1 MDPSKFFKNIKN
13 LLIVVLIVVI
23 LLLRQCGGKVIPGE
37 DVVITKIETK
47 IEYDTITQQIPEYI
61 PEYIDR
67 YFPADTAWKYKDIDT
82 SAILEDYFATYY
94 YSDVIEDDSVKIT
107 INDSIRKNKIA
118 SRNLEYEILYP
129 IKTITI
135 TEEHYLNK
143 REFYVGPRIGASPN
157 ALEYIGIE
165 AMLKTKKRTAIG
177 LGIGVDQTFQPQLQ
191 FGLYWKLRKN
201 NKL

>member
-23 LLLRQCGGKVIPGE
+23 LLLRQCGGKEIPGE
-37 DVVITKIETK
+37 DVIITKIETE
-47 IEYDTITQQIPEYI
+47 IEIDTISVIVPKYI
-61 PEYIDR
+61 PQWRDKYLPSDTT
-67 YFPADTAWKYKDIDT
+67 YLNVDTA
-82 SAILEDYFATYY
+82 AILQDYLAAYL
-94 YSDVIEDDSVKIT
+94 YSDTIADDSVRII
-107 INDSIRKNKIA
+107 INDSITRNQIA
-118 SRNLEYEILYP
+118 ARDLKYEILYP

-143 REFYVGPRIGASPN
+143 REFYVGPRIGASLN
-157 ALEYIGIE
+157 ALEYVGVE

-191 FGLYWKLRKN
+191 FGIYWKLSK
-201 NKL
+201 KQ